1 MTAISPNV
9 VVTILLKLK
18 EERLGECAV
27 LLHTFSRLLSAPLLE
42 CKSLNSHFVST
53 LLSICFA
60 TLRLACASLGLG
72 KGIHT
77 VIIAMTSC
85 NDVIAIFL
93 FGVLCGIVFSTGN
106 LTHQLLQGPVGIVLG
121 CVFGAVSGFFVL
133 LLPSDSAV
141 KYFLSLKVDP
151 CLSDFVATLFLQ
163 ILN

>member
-42 CKSLNSHFVST
+42 CKSLNSHFVPT

-141 KYFLSLKVDP
+141 IFFFKFESRSLFIRFREDSFSSV
-151 CLSDFVATLFLQ
+151 
-163 ILN
+163 LN

>member
-1 MTAISPNV
+1 MC
-9 VVTILLKLK
+9 
-18 EERLGECAV
+18 CAV
-27 LLHTFSRLLSAPLLE
+27 AHVFTFLLSAPLLE
-42 CKSLNSHFVST
+42 CKSLNSHFVSM

-121 CVFGAVSGFFVL
+121 CVFGAVAGFFVL

-141 KYFLSLKVDP
+141 KYFLSLKENS
-151 CLSDFVATLFLQ
+151 CLSDFMETLLH
-163 ILN
+163 LL